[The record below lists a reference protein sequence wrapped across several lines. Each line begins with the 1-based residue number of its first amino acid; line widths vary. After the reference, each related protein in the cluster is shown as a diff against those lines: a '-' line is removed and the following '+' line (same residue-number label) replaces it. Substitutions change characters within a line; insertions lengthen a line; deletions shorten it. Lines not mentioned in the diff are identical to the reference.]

1 MAEDQK
7 LSLIH
12 ISPGNR
18 AAFTASAADGSFQI
32 SSRIEKTEKICNGR
46 RRTVKNREMEEKIKT
61 AFQHAAPDVLESVL
75 SDCGE
80 QKGTVITLTEKK
92 KIRWIKAARCV

>member
-1 MAEDQK
+1 M
-7 LSLIH
+7 
-12 ISPGNR
+12 
-18 AAFTASAADGSFQI
+18 
-32 SSRIEKTEKICNGR
+32 
-46 RRTVKNREMEEKIKT
+46 KNREMEEKIKT

-92 KIRWIKAARCV
+92 KIRHCGSLDDNDRQYLGIWGVPGPKYCGVDDFFGRKSQY

>member
-1 MAEDQK
+1 M
-7 LSLIH
+7 
-12 ISPGNR
+12 
-18 AAFTASAADGSFQI
+18 
-32 SSRIEKTEKICNGR
+32 
-46 RRTVKNREMEEKIKT
+46 KNREMEEKIKT

-92 KIRWIKAARCV
+92 KIRWIKAASGIAAALMITIGGIWGVPGPKCRGVDDFFGRKSQY